1 MKSASVSTRV
11 IWHLRPSI
19 ANVSGTSSASLG
31 SSSRYR
37 ICNGDFISR
46 LLRFNAA
53 WWRLV
58 NNCPENPEFLNGVY
72 ELVEIH
78 RFYDIGVHAQRIAR
92 HHVTF
97 FVGTGEHDH
106 RNHPELLIR
115 FDLLQHFQSIDL
127 GQFQIEEQDGVDT
140 IRAGPESTSAMEIIQ
155 FCRSCVN
162 PAIWRRGARRSCDM
176 E

>member
-1 MKSASVSTRV
+1 MKSASVSTRI

-78 RFYDIGVHAQRIAR
+78 RFYDTGVDAQRIAR

-97 FVGTGEHDH
+97 FVGRGEQDH

-115 FDLLQHFQSIDL
+115 FDLLRHSRSVTL
-127 GQFQIEEQDGVDT
+127 EHSQIAEQTGWLD
-140 IRAGPESTSAMEIIQ
+140 
-155 FCRSCVN
+155 
-162 PAIWRRGARRSCDM
+162 
-176 E
+176 